1 MLSDMRLTPS
11 RRRRGSRADEDGE
24 EGEVDERE
32 QTYVFRRMTGAAAAV
47 FAEGDEAGERRD
59 RRAQSAY
66 IDGYQQA
73 AVVRR
78 EMREQYRARHVAY
91 DLAGRRADEQ
101 RRRAHERAQ
110 SAPDRWYCATDC
122 PRTRRTRRTSAA
134 DRSRRAESTE
144 VRG

>member
-1 MLSDMRLTPS
+1 
-11 RRRRGSRADEDGE
+11 
-24 EGEVDERE
+24 
-32 QTYVFRRMTGAAAAV
+32 MTGAAAAV

-91 DLAGRRADEQ
+91 DLQDAVPTSSGDAPT
-101 RRRAHERAQ
+101 
-110 SAPDRWYCATDC
+110 SAPS
-122 PRTRRTRRTSAA
+122 PL
-134 DRSRRAESTE
+134 
-144 VRG
+144 